1 MVPAGLGREKTL
13 GEDPVIRELSAA
25 VERSPDVVELRLH
38 LAGLLA
44 DRGRYAEALGHCSA
58 ALSQDASNTSAL
70 SLVQRCSTALA
81 APAAAA
87 AEAGP
92 GRPAGDAQFDWSSA
106 ERQVADI
113 IEPAFVEEPADVVNE
128 GDFDVVAR
136 SNIRLDDVAGM
147 ADVKR
152 QIELSLLGP
161 IRNPELMKAYKVSA
175 RGGLLL
181 YGPPGCG
188 KTYIAKAISGEL
200 GANFYQVGIA
210 DVLHH
215 WFGESERSIRSVFDS
230 ARRNAPCVL
239 FFDELDALGH
249 RRSAL
254 SGSSGMRPVVNT
266 LLEEMDSAT
275 SVNDGVYVLGA
286 TNAPWDVDPALR
298 LDPASPDGL
307 VLRGS
312 ILHDLGRIR
321 ESTESYRQALAL
333 DANHAAALNNMAVNR
348 LQRGKFGHALR
359 GFLGAAGSDPTLG
372 DLVRRNIGAVLAK
385 MLRRLTVVATVLA
398 VLIQF
403 VGFNHG
409 DGHPTVALRMV
420 TGVVTAALIVIL
432 GRLLYAIP
440 RAVLKSVLSERG
452 FVVARL
458 VHALLVIA
466 LGAWVTAFGGLAW
479 TVAAALVLTVAGLVL
494 TRVGLTLGR

>member
-1 MVPAGLGREKTL
+1 MVPAGLCREKTL

-25 VERSPDVVELRLH
+25 VERSPDVLELRLH

-58 ALSQDASNTSAL
+58 ALSQDAGNANAL

-81 APAAAA
+81 APAQAA
-87 AEAGP
+87 AEGAPAAG
-92 GRPAGDAQFDWSSA
+92 RAGGDDHFDWSSA

-113 IEPAFVEEPADVVNE
+113 VEPAFVEASADVVHE
-128 GDFDVVAR
+128 GDFDVAAR
-136 SNIRLDDVAGM
+136 SAVRLDDVSGM

-275 SVNDGVYVLGA
+275 STNDGVYVLGA

-298 LDPASPDGL
+298 RPGRFDRMVFVGLPDADARAGI
-307 VLRGS
+307 LRSHLKDRPVAGIDLKS
-312 ILHDLGRIR
+312 IAKRTEGFSGADLAHVCDSATQLAMAESMRSGRVRPVTMADVDEATEQIR
-321 ESTESYRQALAL
+321 PSTGPWFEVA
-333 DANHAAALNNMAVNR
+333 
-348 LQRGKFGHALR
+348 
-359 GFLGAAGSDPTLG
+359 
-372 DLVRRNIGAVLAK
+372 RNIVEFANNDGTYDDLAK
-385 MLRRLTVVATVLA
+385 YLRRRK
-398 VLIQF
+398 I
-403 VGFNHG
+403 
-409 DGHPTVALRMV
+409 R
-420 TGVVTAALIVIL
+420 
-432 GRLLYAIP
+432 
-440 RAVLKSVLSERG
+440 
-452 FVVARL
+452 
-458 VHALLVIA
+458 
-466 LGAWVTAFGGLAW
+466 
-479 TVAAALVLTVAGLVL
+479 
-494 TRVGLTLGR
+494 

>member
-1 MVPAGLGREKTL
+1 L

-44 DRGRYAEALGHCSA
+44 DRGRFAEALGHCSA
-58 ALSQDASNTSAL
+58 VLSQDAGNASAL

-81 APAAAA
+81 APSQTEEAA
-87 AEAGP
+87 
-92 GRPAGDAQFDWSSA
+92 PAGRTAGKEQFDWSSA

-113 IEPAFVEEPADVVNE
+113 IEPAFVESADVVND

-136 SNIRLDDVAGM
+136 SGIRLDDVAGM

-161 IRNPELMKAYKVSA
+161 IRNPELMKAFKVSA

-215 WFGESERSIRSVFDS
+215 WFGESERSIRSVFDN

-275 SVNDGVYVLGA
+275 STNDGVYVLGA

-298 LDPASPDGL
+298 RPGRFDRMIFVGLPDADARTGIMRSHLRDRPVAGIDLKAIAKRTDGFSGADLAHVCDSATQLAMAASMRSGQVRPVTMAD
-307 VLRGS
+307 V
-312 ILHDLGRIR
+312 D
-321 ESTESYRQALAL
+321 E
-333 DANHAAALNNMAVNR
+333 AAAQIR
-348 LQRGKFGHALR
+348 PS
-359 GFLGAAGSDPTLG
+359 AGPWFE
-372 DLVRRNIGAVLAK
+372 VARNIVEFSNNDGTYDDLAK
-385 MLRRLTVVATVLA
+385 YLRRRK
-398 VLIQF
+398 I
-403 VGFNHG
+403 
-409 DGHPTVALRMV
+409 R
-420 TGVVTAALIVIL
+420 
-432 GRLLYAIP
+432 
-440 RAVLKSVLSERG
+440 
-452 FVVARL
+452 
-458 VHALLVIA
+458 
-466 LGAWVTAFGGLAW
+466 
-479 TVAAALVLTVAGLVL
+479 
-494 TRVGLTLGR
+494 

>member
-1 MVPAGLGREKTL
+1 MGD
-13 GEDPVIRELSAA
+13 DPVIRELSAA

-58 ALSQDASNTSAL
+58 ALSQDAGNANAL

-81 APAAAA
+81 APAQPA
-87 AEAGP
+87 AENAP
-92 GRPAGDAQFDWSSA
+92 ATGRPAADAQFDWSSA

-113 IEPAFVEEPADVVNE
+113 IEPAFVEPDVVNE
-128 GDFDVVAR
+128 GDFDVLER
-136 SNIRLDDVAGM
+136 SGVRLDDVAGM
-147 ADVKR
+147 TDVKR

-200 GANFYQVGIA
+200 GANFYQVRIA

-275 SVNDGVYVLGA
+275 STNDGVYVLGA

-298 LDPASPDGL
+298 RPGRFDRMIFVGLPDADARTGILRSHLKDRPVAGIDLKSIAKRTDGFSGADLAHVCDSATQLAMSASMRSGQVRPVTMAD
-307 VLRGS
+307 V
-312 ILHDLGRIR
+312 D
-321 ESTESYRQALAL
+321 E
-333 DANHAAALNNMAVNR
+333 AAAQIR
-348 LQRGKFGHALR
+348 PSTGPWFE
-359 GFLGAAGSDPTLG
+359 AA
-372 DLVRRNIGAVLAK
+372 RNIVEFANNDGTYDELAK
-385 MLRRLTVVATVLA
+385 YLRRRK
-398 VLIQF
+398 I
-403 VGFNHG
+403 
-409 DGHPTVALRMV
+409 R
-420 TGVVTAALIVIL
+420 
-432 GRLLYAIP
+432 
-440 RAVLKSVLSERG
+440 
-452 FVVARL
+452 
-458 VHALLVIA
+458 
-466 LGAWVTAFGGLAW
+466 
-479 TVAAALVLTVAGLVL
+479 
-494 TRVGLTLGR
+494 

>member
-1 MVPAGLGREKTL
+1 MVPAGLVREKTL

-38 LAGLLA
+38 LASLLA

-58 ALSQDASNTSAL
+58 ALSQDAGNANAL

-81 APAAAA
+81 APPHAAAGA
-87 AEAGP
+87 APLAA
-92 GRPAGDAQFDWSSA
+92 RPAGEEHFDWSSA

-113 IEPAFVEEPADVVNE
+113 IEPAFVEASADVVNE

-136 SNIRLDDVAGM
+136 SDVRLDDVAGM

-275 SVNDGVYVLGA
+275 STNDGVYVLGA

-298 LDPASPDGL
+298 RPGRFDRMIFVGLPDAEARTGILRSHLKDRPVAGIDLKSIAKRTDGFSGADLAHVCDSATQLAMAASMRSGQ
-307 VLRGS
+307 
-312 ILHDLGRIR
+312 IR
-321 ESTESYRQALAL
+321 PVTMADVDE
-333 DANHAAALNNMAVNR
+333 AAAQIRPSTGPWFEVA
-348 LQRGKFGHALR
+348 
-359 GFLGAAGSDPTLG
+359 
-372 DLVRRNIGAVLAK
+372 RNIVEFANNDGTYDDLAK
-385 MLRRLTVVATVLA
+385 YLRRRK
-398 VLIQF
+398 I
-403 VGFNHG
+403 
-409 DGHPTVALRMV
+409 R
-420 TGVVTAALIVIL
+420 
-432 GRLLYAIP
+432 
-440 RAVLKSVLSERG
+440 
-452 FVVARL
+452 
-458 VHALLVIA
+458 
-466 LGAWVTAFGGLAW
+466 
-479 TVAAALVLTVAGLVL
+479 
-494 TRVGLTLGR
+494 